1 MDGMSRTRTTV
12 TALLAGLA
20 LLATL
25 PAPCGCLPEPAVAE
39 HSCCAPPPGLR
50 TSGGGCCVA
59 PDAAPETPAAKPAA
73 PAALPVLAA
82 AEGVWSVCGFPCAR
96 RAPTAPEA
104 ALSPPLTVRRL

>member
-50 TSGGGCCVA
+50 ASGDGCCVA
-59 PDAAPETPAAKPAA
+59 PDPGPEAPAAKPAA

-82 AEGVWSVCGFPCAR
+82 AEGATSVAVPV
-96 RAPTAPEA
+96 RAAHAEAPHA
-104 ALSPPLTVRRL
+104 AHSPPLTVRRL

>member
-1 MDGMSRTRTTV
+1 MDGMSRTGTTA

-50 TSGGGCCVA
+50 ASGGGCCVA

-73 PAALPVLAA
+73 PLALPVLAA
-82 AEGVWSVCGFPCAR
+82 AQGVWSVSVPVRAAR
-96 RAPTAPEA
+96 AAAPEA
-104 ALSPPLTVRRL
+104 AHSPPLTVRRL

>member
-25 PAPCGCLPEPAVAE
+25 PAPCGCLPEPVVAA

-50 TSGGGCCVA
+50 PADGSCCVA
-59 PDAAPETPAAKPAA
+59 PDLAPQTAAAKPAA
-73 PAALPVLAA
+73 ALALPALAA
-82 AEGVWSVCGFPCAR
+82 AHGMTSVAVPVRLALTE
-96 RAPTAPEA
+96 APQA

>member
-25 PAPCGCLPEPAVAE
+25 PAPCGCLPEPVVAA

-50 TSGGGCCVA
+50 PADGSCCVA
-59 PDAAPETPAAKPAA
+59 PDLAPETAAAKPAA
-73 PAALPVLAA
+73 ALALPALAA
-82 AEGVWSVCGFPCAR
+82 AHGMTSVAVPVRLALTE
-96 RAPTAPEA
+96 APQA